1 MSAENFSREEALLTM
16 AVALF
21 NPFLVF
27 NGASFFSHLPCLFF
41 STLAIYF
48 AFRILRDPER
58 HSYYVGLGSAAA
70 VAFLIRPYTAL
81 TFLAAIG
88 VLLPFHIS
96 KPLTRRQVVVNI
108 LLAMG
113 PLVAAA
119 GLLSLYNVAQGG
131 DPLAGP
137 YAQYDSA
144 YRLGRSIGSPDWSWA
159 LRHNLTDRLV
169 ELTIWIPLSFVL
181 LVAFCSDRTLRGDPR
196 RRLLLLSFAG
206 LLAGYFMFLQD
217 PGNQY
222 GPRYVFESCGAV
234 MLLMGGVLRRWGR
247 LGIVLAFVIVCC
259 NVMMLT
265 YQTREF
271 ASQVRDR
278 IEVYE
283 TAKREK
289 LTRAVVFLRTGSGS
303 MPPGDLTRNGISFT
317 GDVLYVHDRG
327 VDNPRMIERHPN
339 RRAFFYTFDWSTR
352 RGSLTPY

>member
-1 MSAENFSREEALLTM
+1 
-16 AVALF
+16 
-21 NPFLVF
+21 
-27 NGASFFSHLPCLFF
+27 
-41 STLAIYF
+41 
-48 AFRILRDPER
+48 
-58 HSYYVGLGSAAA
+58 
-70 VAFLIRPYTAL
+70 
-81 TFLAAIG
+81 
-88 VLLPFHIS
+88 
-96 KPLTRRQVVVNI
+96 
-108 LLAMG
+108 
-113 PLVAAA
+113 
-119 GLLSLYNVAQGG
+119 
-131 DPLAGP
+131 
-137 YAQYDSA
+137 
-144 YRLGRSIGSPDWSWA
+144 
-159 LRHNLTDRLV
+159 
-169 ELTIWIPLSFVL
+169 
-181 LVAFCSDRTLRGDPR
+181 
-196 RRLLLLSFAG
+196 
-206 LLAGYFMFLQD
+206 MFLQD